1 MKPGGSDIVPAGQQ
15 FQGATGPALF
25 GQSGGRRGLKAKT
38 LKRMLKK
45 AGLKT
50 SGKKST
56 LRARAKK
63 AHLVRGG
70 VQAGL
75 EQIEGAEEA
84 APVTGGRRRH
94 RSRRHR
100 SRRHRSYRY

>member
-1 MKPGGSDIVPAGQQ
+1 MIKTADGSVVPAGTLS
-15 FQGATGPALF
+15 AYPAMA
-25 GQSGGRRGLKAKT
+25 GGRRGLKAKT

-50 SGKKST
+50 SGKKAT

-70 VQAGL
+70 AVGVGIVAN
-75 EQIEGAEEA
+75 AETA
-84 APVTGGRRRH
+84 ATVGGVRRH
-94 RSRRHR
+94 TSKFRFPRW
-100 SRRHRSYRY
+100 

>member
-1 MKPGGSDIVPAGQQ
+1 MSGNMIKTGSGELVPAGSV
-15 FQGATGPALF
+15 GAYPTPMA
-25 GQSGGRRGLKAKT
+25 GGRRGLKAKT

-56 LRARAKK
+56 LRARVKK

-70 VQAGL
+70 AVGL
-75 EQIEGAEEA
+75 RLPRLSVDAV
-84 APVTGGRRRH
+84 VT
-94 RSRRHR
+94 STK
-100 SRRHRSYRY
+100 SLTT

>member
-1 MKPGGSDIVPAGQQ
+1 MVKTLGGELVPAGSA
-15 FQGATGPALF
+15 GAYPAPMA
-25 GQSGGRRGLKAKT
+25 GGRRGIKAKT
-38 LKRMLKK
+38 LKKLLKK

-70 VQAGL
+70 AVGL
-75 EQIEGAEEA
+75 SVVTGAETA
-84 APVTGGRRRH
+84 ATVGGRRR
-94 RSRRHR
+94 RKSSKFRFPRW
-100 SRRHRSYRY
+100 

>member
-1 MKPGGSDIVPAGQQ
+1 MSGNMIKTADGSVVPAGTLS
-15 FQGATGPALF
+15 AYPAPMA
-25 GQSGGRRGLKAKT
+25 GGRRGLKAKT

-50 SGKKST
+50 SGKKAT

-70 VQAGL
+70 AVGVGIVANA
-75 EQIEGAEEA
+75 ETGAT
-84 APVTGGRRRH
+84 VGGRRR
-94 RSRRHR
+94 RTSKFRFPRW
-100 SRRHRSYRY
+100 